1 MHVCVCFVLRFALT
15 VFIIFLQLVT
25 FESLSTFIQYMN
37 SYDSNSPFGDF
48 SQNDLPTCESGKN
61 GGYVGIGCAEDGTFA
76 LQYFTDAYCQQPSG
90 STYDSLDSLNSA
102 MSTYKSC
109 AGIYN
114 AGNDY
119 SLAYYL
125 LSISESC
132 SSLDSGYCEDNEAMK
147 NRRSSSSSGA
157 HLNLG
162 TFAGKSWLTK
172 LKFAVGG
179 LLLLGSFVIFTG
191 ILFTNRR
198 RRRALL
204 QRKYRQSRRDSSS
217 RKKSSRSKSKSSRK
231 GSSRSRSRV
240 KGDSDAQRDRGVYA

>member
-1 MHVCVCFVLRFALT
+1 MT
-15 VFIIFLQLVT
+15 V
-25 FESLSTFIQYMN
+25 ESLSTFIQYMN
-37 SYDSNSPFGDF
+37 SYDSNSPFSDFGD
-48 SQNDLPTCESGKN
+48 LAMCESGKN
-61 GGYVGIGCAEDGTFA
+61 GGYVGVGCADDGTFA
-76 LQYFTDAYCQQPSG
+76 LQYFNDAYCQQPSG

-102 MSTYKSC
+102 MSTYTGC

-114 AGNDY
+114 AGSDY

-125 LSISESC
+125 LSISETC
-132 SSLDSGYCEDNEAMK
+132 SSLDSGYCVDNDAMK
-147 NRRSSSSSGA
+147 NRRSSSSSNS
-157 HLNLG
+157 HLGLAG

-204 QRKYRQSRRDSSS
+204 QRKYRQSRRDGGS
-217 RKKSSRSKSKSSRK
+217 RKKSSRSKSRSRK

-240 KGDSDAQRDRGVYA
+240 KDDHQRGVYA